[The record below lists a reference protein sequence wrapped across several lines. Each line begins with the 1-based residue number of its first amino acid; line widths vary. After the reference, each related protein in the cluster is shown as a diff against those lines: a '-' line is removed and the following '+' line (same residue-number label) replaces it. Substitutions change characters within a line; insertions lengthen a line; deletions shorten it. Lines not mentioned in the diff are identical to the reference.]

1 MSKWIYETLYPDLKQ
16 GFKVKKV
23 LYKARTKFQDMELV
37 ETSRFGRVLIL
48 DGVVQTTEKDEFIYH
63 EMLTHVPLLTH
74 ENPKKILLIGA
85 GDGGILR
92 ETLKHPV
99 NKVVMVE
106 IDRAVLDFS
115 KKYLRS
121 ICKNAFLDK
130 RLELVIDDG
139 ARFVR
144 KTGEKFDVVIIDST
158 DPVGPAKCLF
168 TLDFFKGV
176 SRILL
181 TKGIMARQ
189 TGSPWLQANE
199 FRNSCRK
206 SETAFEYYEPYIMAT
221 PTYYGGFFSLI
232 IASNGINLSRDKT
245 NFSRIEKKY
254 KKLKLKTKYYNPEVH
269 YGAFC
274 LPGYVNEKRRKR
286 KK

>member
-1 MSKWIYETLYPDLKQ
+1 MPKWIYETLYPDLKQ

-23 LYKARTKFQDMELV
+23 LYKSRTEFQDMELV
-37 ETSRFGRVLIL
+37 ETSRFGRVLVL

-74 ENPKKILLIGA
+74 GNPKKILLIGA

-99 NKVVMVE
+99 DEVVMVE
-106 IDRAVLDFS
+106 IDRAVVDFS
-115 KKYLRS
+115 KKYLRP
-121 ICKNAFLDK
+121 ICKNAFSDK
-130 RLELVIDDG
+130 RLKLVIDDG
-139 ARFVR
+139 AKFVK
-144 KTGEKFDVVIIDST
+144 KTDEKFDVVIIDST

-168 TLDFFKGV
+168 TLGFFKGV

-189 TGSPWLQANE
+189 TGSPWLQSGE

-206 SETAFEYYEPYIMAT
+206 SETAFKYYEPYMMAT

-232 IASNGINLSRDKT
+232 IASDGINLSRGKT
-245 NFSRIEKKY
+245 DFNRIEKKY
-254 KKLKLKTKYYNPEVH
+254 KKLKLNTKYYNPEVH

-274 LPGYVNEKRRKR
+274 LPGYVNEIRRKR

>member
-23 LYKARTKFQDMELV
+23 LYKSRTKFQDMELV
-37 ETSRFGRVLIL
+37 ETSRFGRVLVL
-48 DGVVQTTEKDEFIYH
+48 DGIVQTTEKDEFIYH

-74 ENPKKILLIGA
+74 GNPKKILLIGA

-99 NKVVMVE
+99 DKVVMVE
-106 IDRAVLDFS
+106 IDKAVLDFS
-115 KKYLRS
+115 KRYLRS
-121 ICKNAFLDK
+121 ICKNAFSDK

-139 ARFVR
+139 AKFIR
-144 KTGEKFDVVIIDST
+144 KTNEKFDVVIIDST
-158 DPVGPAKCLF
+158 DPIGPAKCLF

-176 SRILL
+176 SKILL
-181 TKGIMARQ
+181 AKGIMARQ
-189 TGSPWLQANE
+189 TGSPWLQSDE

-206 SETAFEYYEPYIMAT
+206 SKTAFKYYEPYMMAT

-232 IASNGINLSRDKT
+232 IASDGINLNRDKT
-245 NFSRIEKKY
+245 DFSCIEKKY

-274 LPGYVNEKRRKR
+274 LPGYVNEIRRKR

>member
-1 MSKWIYETLYPDLKQ
+1 MSKWIYETLYTDLKQ

-23 LYKARTKFQDMELV
+23 LYKSRTEFQDMELV
-37 ETSRFGRVLIL
+37 ETSRFGRVLVL
-48 DGVVQTTEKDEFIYH
+48 DGVVQTTEKDEFVYH

-74 ENPKKILLIGA
+74 GNPKKILLIGA

-99 NKVVMVE
+99 DEVVMVE

-121 ICKNAFLDK
+121 ICKNAFSDK
-130 RLELVIDDG
+130 RLKLIIDDG
-139 ARFVR
+139 AKFVK
-144 KTGEKFDVVIIDST
+144 KTDAKFDVVIIDST

-168 TLDFFKGV
+168 TLDFFKGA

-181 TKGIMARQ
+181 KKGIMARQ
-189 TGSPWLQANE
+189 TGSPWLQSGE
-199 FRNSCRK
+199 FRNSCGK
-206 SETAFEYYEPYIMAT
+206 SEAAFKYYEPYLMAT

-232 IASNGINLSRDKT
+232 IASNGVNLNRDKT
-245 NFSRIEKKY
+245 DFNRIEKEY
-254 KKLKLKTKYYNPEVH
+254 KKLKLKTKYYNPKVH

-274 LPGYVNEKRRKR
+274 LPGYVNKMRRKR